1 MNKEAYLCLSAM
13 LRAREGKMLTA
24 DRAGRMLEAQNFEE
38 CAKLL
43 GDCGY
48 EDMTGMN
55 AGEIDAAL
63 SAHREAVFTELE
75 NLVPDKAL
83 VELFRLKYDY
93 HNAKT
98 VLKAEAMGAD
108 PLRLM
113 SFSGRVAPEK
123 LKSAWD
129 EERLP
134 DLPKVLGEAM
144 AEAGSTLART
154 ANPQLA
160 DFELDR
166 AYFAEMKAIADE
178 LDNPFLTGYVR
189 LLIDAANCKSVVRTA
204 RMHKSADF
212 LADVLVRGGTD
223 VDRLSAADG
232 ETLAALFA
240 YSSIAMGPAAPAFA
254 GQNRSQNPQGT
265 GREKGQGHHPPEPVF
280 PGNQGD
286 GEGVGHGQN
295 RQAQHRRVGKPHP
308 QKEHQPEGERRAEQG
323 GHPPPEQDRDGIEG
337 HRQGQKGQGGQN
349 PRDVLRRHGILR
361 HRGRADPGGNG
372 GGSGG
377 QEDEHGCHEAGHPG
391 QIVPG
396 LHDGEQP
403 PGQTAVRCRAGF
415 SRSRIPVG
423 LIPVGSILLER
434 VGLVF
439 PHHRASL
446 LLTMRLLY
454 CMIIP

>member
-63 SAHREAVFTELE
+63 SAHREAVFAELE

-83 VELFRLKYDY
+83 VELFRLKY
-93 HNAKT
+93 
-98 VLKAEAMGAD
+98 EAD

-144 AEAGSTLART
+144 VEAASTLART

-166 AYFAEMKAIADE
+166 AYFAEMKAIADG

-204 RMHKSADF
+204 RMHKNADF

-232 ETLAALFA
+232 ETLAALFV
-240 YSSIAMGPAAPAFA
+240 PA
-254 GQNRSQNPQGT
+254 GKS
-265 GREKGQGHHPPEPVF
+265 GRCGRRGH
-280 PGNQGD
+280 
-286 GEGVGHGQN
+286 
-295 RQAQHRRVGKPHP
+295 
-308 QKEHQPEGERRAEQG
+308 ERRLD
-323 GHPPPEQDRDGIEG
+323 DR
-337 HRQGQKGQGGQN
+337 
-349 PRDVLRRHGILR
+349 L
-361 HRGRADPGGNG
+361 
-372 GGSGG
+372 
-377 QEDEHGCHEAGHPG
+377 
-391 QIVPG
+391 
-396 LHDGEQP
+396 
-403 PGQTAVRCRAGF
+403 
-415 SRSRIPVG
+415 
-423 LIPVGSILLER
+423 
-434 VGLVF
+434 
-439 PHHRASL
+439 
-446 LLTMRLLY
+446 
-454 CMIIP
+454 

>member
-63 SAHREAVFTELE
+63 SAHREAV
-75 NLVPDKAL
+75 
-83 VELFRLKYDY
+83 FRLKYDY

-232 ETLAALFA
+232 ETLAALFVRT
-240 YSSIAMGPAAPAFA
+240 PLEKAA
-254 GQNRSQNPQGT
+254 
-265 GREKGQGHHPPEPVF
+265 EKG
-280 PGNQGD
+280 
-286 GEGVGHGQN
+286 GE
-295 RQAQHRRVGKPHP
+295 AMS
-308 QKEHQPEGERRAEQG
+308 
-323 GHPPPEQDRDGIEG
+323 
-337 HRQGQKGQGGQN
+337 
-349 PRDVLRRHGILR
+349 
-361 HRGRADPGGNG
+361 
-372 GGSGG
+372 GGSMTVFERACDNAVNDYIRGVKLLSYG
-377 QEDEHGCHEAGHPG
+377 PEVVVAYLAALENE
-391 QIVPG
+391 I
-396 LHDGEQP
+396 
-403 PGQTAVRCRAGF
+403 TAVRMILTGSLAGVDADTI
-415 SRSRIPVG
+415 R
-423 LIPVGSILLER
+423 ER
-434 VGLVF
+434 LRDF
-439 PHHRASL
+439 YA
-446 LLTMRLLY
+446 
-454 CMIIP
+454 

>member
-1 MNKEAYLCLSAM
+1 MHTAAHKLS
-13 LRAREGKMLTA
+13 EDESTA
-24 DRAGRMLEAQNFEE
+24 QIEVNIVMRGEEHSHIVVIGVVGDGVASVGVGVVEFAVVVVSRTIVTVIVAVRAGNGVADDKGVAVEHQVGTTT
-38 CAKLL
+38 CL
-43 GDCGY
+43 GAY
-48 EDMTGMN
+48 VTGDIVTAVDIAVDT

-63 SAHREAVFTELE
+63 SAHREAVFAELE

-166 AYFAEMKAIADE
+166 AYFAEMKAIAEE
-178 LDNPFLTGYVR
+178 LGNPFISGYVR

-232 ETLAALFA
+232 ETLAALFVRTPLEKA
-240 YSSIAMGPAAPAFA
+240 AAAGGEAM
-254 GQNRSQNPQGT
+254 S
-265 GREKGQGHHPPEPVF
+265 
-280 PGNQGD
+280 
-286 GEGVGHGQN
+286 
-295 RQAQHRRVGKPHP
+295 
-308 QKEHQPEGERRAEQG
+308 
-323 GHPPPEQDRDGIEG
+323 
-337 HRQGQKGQGGQN
+337 
-349 PRDVLRRHGILR
+349 
-361 HRGRADPGGNG
+361 
-372 GGSGG
+372 GGSMTVFERACDNAVNDYIRGVKLLSYG
-377 QEDEHGCHEAGHPG
+377 PEVVVAYLAALENE
-391 QIVPG
+391 I
-396 LHDGEQP
+396 
-403 PGQTAVRCRAGF
+403 TAVRMILTGSLAGVDADTI
-415 SRSRIPVG
+415 R
-423 LIPVGSILLER
+423 ER
-434 VGLVF
+434 L
-439 PHHRASL
+439 RD
-446 LLTMRLLY
+446 LY
-454 CMIIP
+454 A

>member
-48 EDMTGMN
+48 EDMTGMS

-63 SAHREAVFTELE
+63 SAHREAVFAELE

-144 AEAGSTLART
+144 VEAASTLART

-166 AYFAEMKAIADE
+166 AYFAEMKAIA
-178 LDNPFLTGYVR
+178 
-189 LLIDAANCKSVVRTA
+189 
-204 RMHKSADF
+204 
-212 LADVLVRGGTD
+212 
-223 VDRLSAADG
+223 
-232 ETLAALFA
+232 
-240 YSSIAMGPAAPAFA
+240 
-254 GQNRSQNPQGT
+254 
-265 GREKGQGHHPPEPVF
+265 
-280 PGNQGD
+280 
-286 GEGVGHGQN
+286 
-295 RQAQHRRVGKPHP
+295 
-308 QKEHQPEGERRAEQG
+308 
-323 GHPPPEQDRDGIEG
+323 
-337 HRQGQKGQGGQN
+337 
-349 PRDVLRRHGILR
+349 
-361 HRGRADPGGNG
+361 
-372 GGSGG
+372 
-377 QEDEHGCHEAGHPG
+377 
-391 QIVPG
+391 
-396 LHDGEQP
+396 
-403 PGQTAVRCRAGF
+403 
-415 SRSRIPVG
+415 
-423 LIPVGSILLER
+423 
-434 VGLVF
+434 
-439 PHHRASL
+439 
-446 LLTMRLLY
+446 
-454 CMIIP
+454 